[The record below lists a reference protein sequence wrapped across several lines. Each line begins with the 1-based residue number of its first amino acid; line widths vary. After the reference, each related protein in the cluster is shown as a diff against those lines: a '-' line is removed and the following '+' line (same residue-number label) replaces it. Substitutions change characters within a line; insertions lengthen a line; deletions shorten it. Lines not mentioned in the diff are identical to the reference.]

1 MKFNY
6 KQSIYSKF
14 KFLFT
19 FLIISIVIGIIIYLL
34 TDAETKNIIDLS
46 LEDLISNLS
55 HKKQNNILFHLSI
68 LSIVSLLSYYVIGI
82 LGSILLYGYE
92 GISIGYLIAS
102 LLHYK
107 KIKGIYYS
115 LVFITMNKL
124 IYLILLTYLLYISW
138 LYLNNYI
145 KNKYRI
151 TNSSTYL
158 LRMIIITLIV
168 FINDIF
174 LYYFGNQLISLFI

>member
-19 FLIISIVIGIIIYLL
+19 FLVISIVIGIIIYLL
-34 TDAETKNIIDLS
+34 TDAETKNII
-46 LEDLISNLS
+46 
-55 HKKQNNILFHLSI
+55 HLSI
-68 LSIVSLLSYYVIGI
+68 LSIVSLLSKKKNRIV
-82 LGSILLYGYE
+82 GSIFLYGYE

-115 LVFITMNKL
+115 LVFITINKL

-174 LYYFGNQLISLFI
+174 LY